1 MCRSTFSLSTLIIDL
16 MDVNILQQVV
26 SILLEKGAKVD
37 HEDKEGMTPL
47 LVAAFEGHRWVYT
60 LGSIFGLVK
69 FETLVCKIFSCFA
82 SLTHSDSHNQMKL
95 AIRMFVL
102 CLFNLHQDYYLKS
115 IILSTWTIFP
125 RPDYWNNTNWS
136 KLFCFHEKLI
146 SRKVYGLP
154 GAPESK
160 KLFGFLF
167 GPHNFIVDQ
176 VFWSV
181 QNESIVFAGNIC
193 FEVP

>member
-1 MCRSTFSLSTLIIDL
+1 

-60 LGSIFGLVK
+60 LGVDFGLVK

-102 CLFNLHQDYYLKS
+102 WLFNLHQDYYLKS

-125 RPDYWNNTNWS
+125 RPVVS
-136 KLFCFHEKLI
+136 KLLEILKTIGTTPIDQNFSVFMKNWFLGKYTVCLELL
-146 SRKVYGLP
+146 SRKNCSDFYL
-154 GAPESK
+154 
-160 KLFGFLF
+160 
-167 GPHNFIVDQ
+167 
-176 VFWSV
+176 
-181 QNESIVFAGNIC
+181 
-193 FEVP
+193 VPIILL